1 MEVIAVEKKP
11 AVLLDEETKLVN
23 NLANL
28 KKEV

>member
-1 MEVIAVEKKP
+1 MEVVVVEKKP